1 MPKVT
6 LKRVLEAFT
15 SNSSGQSSTSGNN
28 SKKKEP
34 DFGENLSEAQFQACK
49 VCCDI

>member
-6 LKRVLEAFT
+6 LKRVLEALT
-15 SNSSGQSSTSGNN
+15 SNSIGTSSTSASS

-34 DFGENLSEAQFQACK
+34 DFCENLSEAQFQACK
-49 VCCDI
+49 VN